1 MKNSDGS
8 CAFYIVKSGDDCD
21 SIATSHGISV
31 ADLVDFNNNGHSYNW
46 EGCDKLAI
54 GQGLCLSEG
63 TPPKPECGP
72 YAPGDW
78 KTPPE
83 CPNKA
88 CCSKWGYC
96 GLTSDFCEK
105 STGCFSNCGYG
116 NIPSRKPSNFK
127 RVAYWLDNDNGLY
140 YPIEKIASYDLVHYS
155 FATINEDMTIS
166 VGSNFRKFLDVNAK
180 KIIAFGGWD
189 FSTSSSTYNLFR
201 TAISSG
207 REQFATNL
215 VEFMDDYDLD
225 GFHFDWEYPG
235 QIDIP
240 GIPAGSNDDGENYNE
255 LFKLLAKKAPKK
267 LKSIALPASYWY
279 LKGYPLSDLEK
290 NMDYFVLMNY
300 DYVGQWDY
308 GKPNMGLGC
317 HNDRLITEESIKM
330 IQKSG
335 IDTTKVYGGLANY
348 GRSFKLKDK
357 KCKSYNCP
365 FDGPSSPVPG
375 GSITTTPGF
384 LSIAELNDI
393 KFSETHFNS
402 TSKCSHAVFGDNN
415 EYWVAWMDELVIK
428 DTEDWFKNEMNLG
441 GSALWLENYKTEN
454 EEKYGNL
461 ECDMDI
467 EDLTITCKY
476 IPISN
481 RRWF

>member
-1 MKNSDGS
+1 M
-8 CAFYIVKSGDDCD
+8 
-21 SIATSHGISV
+21 
-31 ADLVDFNNNGHSYNW
+31 
-46 EGCDKLAI
+46 
-54 GQGLCLSEG
+54 
-63 TPPKPECGP
+63 
-72 YAPGDW
+72 
-78 KTPPE
+78 
-83 CPNKA
+83 
-88 CCSKWGYC
+88 
-96 GLTSDFCEK
+96 
-105 STGCFSNCGYG
+105 
-116 NIPSRKPSNFK
+116 
-127 RVAYWLDNDNGLY
+127 Y

-166 VGSNFRKFLDVNAK
+166 VGSNFRKFLNINAK

-240 GIPAGSNDDGENYNE
+240 GIPVGSNDDGENYNE

-402 TSKCSHAVFGDNN
+402 TSKCSHGVFGDNN
-415 EYWVAWMDELVIK
+415 EYWVAWMDELAIK

-461 ECDMDI
+461 ECDMDMD
-467 EDLTITCKY
+467 DLTITCKY